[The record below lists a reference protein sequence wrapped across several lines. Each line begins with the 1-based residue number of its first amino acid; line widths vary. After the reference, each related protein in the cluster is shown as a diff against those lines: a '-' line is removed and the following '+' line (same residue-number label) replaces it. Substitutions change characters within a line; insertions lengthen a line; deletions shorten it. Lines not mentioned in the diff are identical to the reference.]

1 MKKNYKKPTLGIVN
15 VLQEQMFCLSGFET
29 IGTGGANRPAAVPR
43 NYNPTDPGVNPW
55 DEAQSRE
62 MVVDDEEEEDFE
74 DEIV

>member
-43 NYNPTDPGVNPW
+43 NPRLFGEYRKDKWVEEY
-55 DEAQSRE
+55 DEY
-62 MVVDDEEEEDFE
+62 DEYEE
-74 DEIV
+74 